1 MNIVGYWS
9 GKAESWEHSKVS
21 GLLQREWPILED
33 VSLWVKIKWDPVRAY
48 TYTVSLS
55 LQFRYDRNILHILC
69 IVIWSHLFSSF
80 RWGSSPIL
88 LAQTNENSHRHRPR
102 FKVSVHRVAASFR
115 YIRAEL
121 QFSIRYRRFY
131 PQGTCMAFLYKLNFE
146 IHFRQLLMT
155 WQKSF
160 LWAGWRRRLLKPYRR
175 HDVTALTCTWV
186 WERRSALPVYTRPCS
201 TRRHRVHRPS
211 SSDKQRYPP
220 FLFLI
225 RSVLLWYCI

>member
-1 MNIVGYWS
+1 MGPCTS
-9 GKAESWEHSKVS
+9 
-21 GLLQREWPILED
+21 
-33 VSLWVKIKWDPVRAY
+33 

-80 RWGSSPIL
+80 RWRRGPIL
-88 LAQTNENSHRHRPR
+88 FAQTNENSHQHRPR
-102 FKVSVHRVAASFR
+102 FKVSAHRVAAAFR

-146 IHFRQLLMT
+146 IHFRQLFMT

-160 LWAGWRRRLLKPYRR
+160 LWAGWRHRLLKPHQRR
-175 HDVTALTCTWV
+175 DGRAPACTWV
-186 WERRSALPVYTRPCS
+186 WEDRSASPAYTRPC
-201 TRRHRVHRPS
+201 
-211 SSDKQRYPP
+211 QRLDPG
-220 FLFLI
+220 FII
-225 RSVLLWYCI
+225 RLCR